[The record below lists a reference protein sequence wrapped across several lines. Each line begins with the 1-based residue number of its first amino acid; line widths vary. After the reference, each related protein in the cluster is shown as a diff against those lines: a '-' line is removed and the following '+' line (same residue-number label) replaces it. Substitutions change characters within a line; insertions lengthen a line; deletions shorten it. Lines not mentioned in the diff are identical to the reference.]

1 MNATRLLQWSLLACT
16 AYFLAM
22 STAHFIGFK
31 VPVLFVYW
39 DVPSNHY
46 QDMIISF
53 CAFTYATL
61 SFAAYRHR
69 VAVPALLV
77 ALVGTVL
84 GLSAVNSSAALAQ
97 MIDGGTTTAYWLQT
111 GMIAGLL
118 IWLVVLYRLSR
129 ANVPAT

>member
-1 MNATRLLQWSLLACT
+1 MSIQLLQWSLLACT

>member
-46 QDMIISF
+46 QDMIIW
-53 CAFTYATL
+53 
-61 SFAAYRHR
+61 
-69 VAVPALLV
+69 ALP
-77 ALVGTVL
+77 
-84 GLSAVNSSAALAQ
+84 AAL
-97 MIDGGTTTAYWLQT
+97 
-111 GMIAGLL
+111 
-118 IWLVVLYRLSR
+118 RCR
-129 ANVPAT
+129 RCH

>member
-1 MNATRLLQWSLLACT
+1 MQWSLLACT

>member
-53 CAFTYATL
+53 
-61 SFAAYRHR
+61 
-69 VAVPALLV
+69 
-77 ALVGTVL
+77 
-84 GLSAVNSSAALAQ
+84 
-97 MIDGGTTTAYWLQT
+97 
-111 GMIAGLL
+111 
-118 IWLVVLYRLSR
+118 
-129 ANVPAT
+129 

>member
-1 MNATRLLQWSLLACT
+1 MLQWSLLACT

>member
-69 VAVPALLV
+69 VAVP
-77 ALVGTVL
+77 GCWWRW
-84 GLSAVNSSAALAQ
+84 SAPCWVCPRS
-97 MIDGGTTTAYWLQT
+97 TARRRW
-111 GMIAGLL
+111 
-118 IWLVVLYRLSR
+118 RR
-129 ANVPAT
+129 

>member
-69 VAVPALLV
+69 VA
-77 ALVGTVL
+77 
-84 GLSAVNSSAALAQ
+84 
-97 MIDGGTTTAYWLQT
+97 
-111 GMIAGLL
+111 
-118 IWLVVLYRLSR
+118 
-129 ANVPAT
+129 